1 MNRLRQ
7 GTYPQ
12 PAAAR
17 HDRVPAQPLAESL
30 AGSTG
35 LPREDTLTARHRDP
49 NICPSTA
56 AESFG

>member
-1 MNRLRQ
+1 MNVVRQ

-17 HDRVPAQPLAESL
+17 HDRVPAQSLAESL